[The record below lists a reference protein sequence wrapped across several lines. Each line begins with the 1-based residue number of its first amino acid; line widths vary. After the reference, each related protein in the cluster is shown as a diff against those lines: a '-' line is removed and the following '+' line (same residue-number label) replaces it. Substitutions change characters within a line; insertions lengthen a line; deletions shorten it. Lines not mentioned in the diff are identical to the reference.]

1 MFEHKVVPITTRL
14 APNEQKMLISSL
26 KSLDFEDDMK
36 YNSFGHKF
44 REMMS
49 KILHRLAPN
58 EAVLACSWY
67 VNEHDNKPT
76 RRQRLLYAI
85 KSGLEDEF
93 IESEL
98 EIDLV
103 PIAKRLGKVISE
115 LNKYTHFGDGTFDV
129 NKDVGE
135 AFVSESIDF
144 LLNFFSSI
152 DEIRTQIVESYEALL
167 NKKITEATIN
177 DVMQEIDIL
186 ATHYT
191 VDGNTIDTIS
201 VADIDAHNIY
211 ISVDG
216 SVDVTHQY
224 GSDGDLRRGDGVEFE
239 KSYPFIINIQVSV
252 IDPLFIE
259 IETDDI
265 EVDTDK
271 YYDNGSDEEEPD
283 ESDYNEESY
292 EPDEPDY
299 DDEPYE
305 PDYDDDDEEP
315 YEPDEP
321 DEPDY
326 NY

>member
-1 MFEHKVVPITTRL
+1 MFEHKIVPILERL
-14 APNEQKMLISSL
+14 APTEQKMLKSSL
-26 KSLDFEDDMK
+26 KSLDFEDDLK

-44 REMMS
+44 REMMT
-49 KILHRLAPN
+49 KILHRLAPDKD
-58 EAVLACSWY
+58 VLACSWY
-67 VNEHDNKPT
+67 VNEHGNKPT

-103 PIAKRLGKVISE
+103 TISKRLGKVVSE
-115 LNKYTHFGDGTFDV
+115 LNKYTHFGDGTLDA
-129 NKDVGE
+129 NEAIGE

-144 LLNFFSSI
+144 LLHFFSSI
-152 DEIRTQIVESYEALL
+152 DEIRTQIVNAYEVLL
-167 NKKITEATIN
+167 NQKITEATVN
-177 DVMQEIDIL
+177 DVMQEIDVL

-201 VADIDAHNIY
+201 VTDINAHYIY
-211 ISVDG
+211 IYVDG
-216 SVDVTHQY
+216 SVDITHQY

-239 KSYPFIINIQVSV
+239 ESYPFIVNMKVPV
-252 IDPLFIE
+252 FDPLDIE

-265 EVDTDK
+265 DVDTDK
-271 YYDNGSDEEEPD
+271 YYDNGSEGEESD
-283 ESDYNEESY
+283 ESNYDDEPY

-305 PDYDDDDEEP
+305 PD
-315 YEPDEP
+315 
-321 DEPDY
+321 EPDY
-326 NY
+326 DDER